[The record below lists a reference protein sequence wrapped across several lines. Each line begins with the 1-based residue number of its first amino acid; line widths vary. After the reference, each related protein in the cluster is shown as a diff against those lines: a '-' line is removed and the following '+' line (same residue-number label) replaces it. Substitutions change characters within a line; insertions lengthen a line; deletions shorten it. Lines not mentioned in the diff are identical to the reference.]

1 MGSTTVKCA
10 VVERESGKVVFS
22 DYRRHDSAV
31 KKTLLDILCQ
41 ISEKFPNEEFIAV
54 FTGSQSSGFA
64 EKLGVAHIQEVIACS
79 IAIGKY
85 YPKVLT
91 SIELGGQDAKI
102 LFFSQENGET
112 SVLDMRMN
120 GVCAGGTGAFID
132 QMASLLNIKPEE
144 FNELASAGK
153 KVYDISG
160 RCGVFAKTDIQP
172 LMNQGVP
179 REDIA
184 LSCLHALAKQT
195 IGGLAQGMEM
205 KTPIL
210 FAGGPFFFI
219 PKLIDVFCERLGIEK
234 NKETPVKNYRYK
246 LHLQE
251 NHYKK
256 LFKETTIILEN
267 KIGKNIINKSDGT
280 IALITK
286 SKIKKMISGKAIKK
300 SIDTL
305 VHFEAAKNIDVLFE
319 KSLLVI
325 RHPDRDG
332 DINIKDISV
341 YKTEFDFENFLYPI
355 KITLK
360 SYVNELKEN
369 IYSVEAID
377 IEKIG
382 DTENFS
388 VPSYETGSASCCP
401 NLSDKNIINVFE
413 KCKGFEEK
421 SEKKYIIPE
430 NAQILIAMGAA
441 LSLDTA
447 LGNKKQNPMAIEKML
462 EVFSGEM
469 TENFTD
475 ESEKTVK
482 FFENEEE
489 FAKFNERY
497 KIDEFVPKEFEKG
510 EKIGVFIGID
520 AGSTTTKFVAIDENK
535 EVIYSFYKNNLGKPI
550 ETAKQGLLEFENYYK
565 TRGVE
570 IEVKGLGTTGYGE
583 ILFAKAFGAD
593 FHIVETIAH
602 KAAAHFYEPNVSF
615 ILDLGGQD
623 MKAIFINNGIITNI
637 ALNEACSA
645 GCGSFIES
653 YSKSLKIA
661 PQDIAKL
668 AFEAKNPSA
677 LGSRCTVF
685 MNSSIITEQKS
696 GKSVGDILAGLC
708 RSVVENLFTKVV
720 RISNPS
726 VLGEHIVVQG
736 GTFKN
741 DAVLRAFTQYI
752 GKEVIRPRF
761 AGEMGALGVAL
772 LTKEHLEQ

>member
-1 MGSTTVKCA
+1 MNNAKYFLGLDMGSTTVKCA

-31 KKTLLDILCQ
+31 KATLLNILHE
-41 ISEKFPNEEFIAV
+41 IKEKFAGVEFLAA

-102 LFFSQENGET
+102 LFFSQGDET
-112 SVLDMRMN
+112 AVLDMRMN

-219 PKLIDVFCERLGIEK
+219 PKLIDVFCERLEIAE
-234 NKETPVKNYRYK
+234 
-246 LHLQE
+246 
-251 NHYKK
+251 
-256 LFKETTIILEN
+256 
-267 KIGKNIINKSDGT
+267 KSD
-280 IALITK
+280 
-286 SKIKKMISGKAIKK
+286 
-300 SIDTL
+300 
-305 VHFEAAKNIDVLFE
+305 F
-319 KSLLVI
+319 
-325 RHPDRDG
+325 
-332 DINIKDISV
+332 
-341 YKTEFDFENFLYPI
+341 
-355 KITLK
+355 
-360 SYVNELKEN
+360 
-369 IYSVEAID
+369 
-377 IEKIG
+377 
-382 DTENFS
+382 
-388 VPSYETGSASCCP
+388 
-401 NLSDKNIINVFE
+401 
-413 KCKGFEEK
+413 
-421 SEKKYIIPE
+421 IIPE
-430 NAQILIAMGAA
+430 NAQTLIALGAA

-447 LGNKKQNPMAIEKML
+447 LGNKKQNIMTIEKIL
-462 EVFSGEM
+462 ETFV
-469 TENFTD
+469 D
-475 ESEKTVK
+475 EAPEDISIAGKKSVQ
-482 FFENEEE
+482 FFENEDD
-489 FAKFNERY
+489 FAQFNARY
-497 KIDEFVPKEFEKG
+497 NIEKFVPKVYEKG
-510 EKIGVFIGID
+510 EKVGVFVGID

-535 EVIYSFYKNNLGKPI
+535 EVVYSFYKNNLGKPI
-550 ETAKQGLLEFENYYK
+550 DTAKDGLLEFENYYK
-565 TRGVE
+565 NKGVE
-570 IEVKGLGTTGYGE
+570 IEIKGLGTTGYGE

-602 KAAAHFYEPNVSF
+602 KAAAHFYEPDVSF

-653 YSKSLKIA
+653 YSKSLNIA
-661 PQDIAKL
+661 PQDIAGL
-668 AFEAKNPSA
+668 AFDAEKPSV

-720 RISNPS
+720 RIANSS

-752 GKEVIRPRF
+752 GREVIRSRF
-761 AGEMGALGVAL
+761 SGEMGALGVAL
-772 LTKEHLEQ
+772 LTMEEMETKK

>member
-1 MGSTTVKCA
+1 MSNAKYFLGLDMGSTTVKCA
-10 VVERESGKVVFS
+10 VVERESGNIVFS

-31 KKTLLDILCQ
+31 KNTLLDILRE
-41 ISEKFPNEEFIAV
+41 IKNKFSGEKFISA

-64 EKLGVAHIQEVIACS
+64 EKLGVVHIQEVIACS

-102 LFFSQENGET
+102 LFFSQGDET

-132 QMASLLNIKPEE
+132 QMASLLNIKPED
-144 FNELASAGK
+144 FNNLAAGGK
-153 KVYDISG
+153 TIYDISG

-172 LMNQGVP
+172 LMNQGVS

-219 PKLIDVFCERLGIEK
+219 PKLVDVFCERLEIK
-234 NKETPVKNYRYK
+234 
-246 LHLQE
+246 
-251 NHYKK
+251 
-256 LFKETTIILEN
+256 
-267 KIGKNIINKSDGT
+267 NKSD
-280 IALITK
+280 
-286 SKIKKMISGKAIKK
+286 
-300 SIDTL
+300 
-305 VHFEAAKNIDVLFE
+305 F
-319 KSLLVI
+319 
-325 RHPDRDG
+325 
-332 DINIKDISV
+332 
-341 YKTEFDFENFLYPI
+341 
-355 KITLK
+355 
-360 SYVNELKEN
+360 
-369 IYSVEAID
+369 
-377 IEKIG
+377 
-382 DTENFS
+382 
-388 VPSYETGSASCCP
+388 
-401 NLSDKNIINVFE
+401 
-413 KCKGFEEK
+413 
-421 SEKKYIIPE
+421 IIPE
-430 NAQILIAMGAA
+430 NAQTLIALGAA
-441 LSLDTA
+441 WALDTT
-447 LGNKKQNPMAIEKML
+447 LGNKNQNSIAIEKIIETFEGDSAEKIDL
-462 EVFSGEM
+462 PSKKS
-469 TENFTD
+469 
-475 ESEKTVK
+475 ES
-482 FFENEEE
+482 FFENEDDFAE
-489 FAKFNERY
+489 FNKRY
-497 KIDEFVPKEFEKG
+497 KIEEFIPKEYKNG
-510 EKIGVFIGID
+510 EKVSVFIGID

-535 EVIYSFYKNNLGKPI
+535 EVVYSFYKNNLGKPI
-550 ETAKQGLLEFENYYK
+550 DTAKIGLLEFENYYK

-570 IEVKGLGTTGYGE
+570 IEIKGLGTTGYGE

-653 YSKSLKIA
+653 YSKSLNIA

-668 AFEAKNPSA
+668 AFEAKNPSV

-685 MNSSIITEQKS
+685 MNSSIITEQKN

-720 RISNPS
+720 RISNS
-726 VLGEHIVVQG
+726 SILGEHIVVQG

-752 GKEVIRPRF
+752 GREVIRPRF
-761 AGEMGALGVAL
+761 SGEMGALGVAL
-772 LTKEHLEQ
+772 LTMEEMKK